1 VLVALLSEN
10 GLGSPYVASEIGAA
24 GVVDRARGMLVLPI
38 LFRDSG
44 DIPLFVSD
52 YACFRLASKEK
63 VSLDALVGELCKAI
77 EQHSVATLG
86 GPKIFVSHRHK
97 DEPQA
102 RALLELLQAAFEIKK
117 EDIRCTSVP
126 PYKLDAGD
134 KTSERLRAEIAGA
147 EVVLGLL
154 SPDTSESKYVL
165 AELGA
170 AWGVGVPTFPLLLRG
185 ARFEDVPE
193 PLNERH
199 SLSLERG
206 AECFQLIQ
214 DLRRVTSLTARE
226 GVESSI
232 YERAERLA
240 ELASAK
246 EAD

>member
-1 VLVALLSEN
+1 
-10 GLGSPYVASEIGAA
+10 
-24 GVVDRARGMLVLPI
+24 M
-38 LFRDSG
+38 
-44 DIPLFVSD
+44 
-52 YACFRLASKEK
+52 
-63 VSLDALVGELCKAI
+63 
-77 EQHSVATLG
+77 
-86 GPKIFVSHRHK
+86 
-97 DEPQA
+97 
-102 RALLELLQAAFEIKK
+102 
-117 EDIRCTSVP
+117 
-126 PYKLDAGD
+126 
-134 KTSERLRAEIAGA
+134 SERLRTEIAGA

-214 DLRRVTSLTARE
+214 DLKRVTSLTARE
-226 GVESSI
+226 RVESSI